1 MLKKKDICLSLFAII
16 SCVVIVCSI
25 ISIIKNYDLPEYDMP
40 FLQFIFM
47 VEAQEYFGVNFDTA
61 QNIFLTLFTCFFG
74 VYWAVLG
81 IILANKS
88 VSFVD
93 FFSFTFNKLFCINVI
108 ILSIDFILFFI
119 VYPLHIYT
127 IAIKIA
133 AFVSYFQIIVCFI
146 IAIKSMAGL
155 QNYEVTVN
163 LVVHKLTAVQKS
175 KNPNK
180 KKLIDSYVDFLSK
193 CFPYKGLEVYID
205 AINKISNSKGYEQLV
220 HLLFDLLCTVKVE
233 NSRDCNLV
241 MDFFIKQ
248 IYKCLSP
255 EKQINYNILEKQ
267 IDLFF
272 KMYESYL
279 LSGKLSRSYITEIR
293 DSIYYLLN
301 RNLNDQNMIRQYKR
315 IICNSFIL
323 ISNSFIYMDK
333 RLALSHISDF
343 VSMMEFLKDIPE
355 LYEVETLHSRYIVDF
370 AVLIVYL
377 TLIHKIP
384 KDYLNYLERIV
395 SYTDLIII
403 DNMDR
408 FFYPDLLEPKSPFE
422 VKYTRNFFIDLIFVY
437 LVARK
442 GIASLEDL
450 LKKCHYSIEYGG
462 DDKEVM
468 QYELLYN
475 ELEKISNDDYVLYG
489 EITIEDC
496 KVAKD
501 MVKKCLETK
510 TAEIKKYNTEKIKQ
524 VCIEKE
530 LNRWIEQEKNKIMQ
544 AIPGKLKVTQS
555 TEVEIY
561 SAQITL
567 AVSYRE
573 LMADPSPMSFGTD
586 YYNLYINWLYS
597 IYLNISSV
605 KKKRITKLID
615 IKNLEKE
622 NLEEKNR
629 LLLPLEY
636 HQYIYSN
643 NIPEI
648 EYFGSEVRIKNYRF
662 DLEFTRCE
670 KGAIVVKKDLMGAFC
685 IQDIIV
691 DHEKKQKVEQE
702 ELCNVNVFMPA
713 EIKFAFDKKS
723 ERYAYVLC

>member
-1 MLKKKDICLSLFAII
+1 MLKKKDICLGVFAII
-16 SCVVIVCSI
+16 SCVVVICSI
-25 ISIIKNYDLPEYDMP
+25 ISITKNYILPEYDMP
-40 FLQFIFM
+40 FLQLIFM
-47 VEAQEYFGVNFDTA
+47 VPAQEYLGVDFGTA

-127 IAIKIA
+127 IAIEIA

-301 RNLNDQNMIRQYKR
+301 RNLNDQNIIRQYKR
-315 IICNSFIL
+315 IICNSFTL

-333 RLALSHISDF
+333 RLALSHICDF
-343 VSMMEFLKDIPE
+343 ISLMEFLKKIPE
-355 LYEVETLHSRYIVDF
+355 LREVEIIHSRYIVDF

-377 TLIHKIP
+377 TLIHKISTH
-384 KDYLNYLERIV
+384 YLNDLERIL
-395 SYTDLIII
+395 SSTDLIII
-403 DNMDR
+403 DSMDR

-422 VKYTRNFFIDLIFVY
+422 VKYTRNFFIDLMFIY

-442 GIASLEDL
+442 KITFLGDL

-462 DDKEVM
+462 DDKECM

-475 ELEKISNDDYVLYG
+475 ELEKISDDDYVLHG
-489 EITIEDC
+489 EITIKDC
-496 KVAKD
+496 MEAKE
-501 MVKKCLETK
+501 MVRKCLETQI
-510 TAEIKKYNTEKIKQ
+510 ADIKKYNTEKIKQ
-524 VCIEKE
+524 VCIEQD
-530 LNRWIEQEKNKIMQ
+530 LDQWIEQEKNKIMK
-544 AIPGKLKVTQS
+544 AIPGKFNMSQS
-555 TEVEIY
+555 SEVKTY
-561 SAQITL
+561 SAPITL

-573 LMADPSPMSFGTD
+573 LLADSPLMSLGTE
-586 YYNLYINWLYS
+586 YYDLLLNWLYS
-597 IYLNISSV
+597 IYLTLPNV
-605 KKKRITKLID
+605 EQKRITKLTD
-615 IKNLEKE
+615 IGNLQ
-622 NLEEKNR
+622 EENR

-636 HQYIYSN
+636 HRYIYAN

-648 EYFGSEVRIKNYRF
+648 EYLGSEVRIKNYKF
-662 DLEFTRCE
+662 NLEFTRRK
-670 KGAIVVKKDLMGAFC
+670 KGAIVVKEDLMEAFC
-685 IQDIIV
+685 IEDIVV

-713 EIKFAFDKKS
+713 EIKFTFDKKCK
-723 ERYAYVLC
+723 RYAYVLC